1 MAERQRLSDCRL
13 VRFPPRRAAVV
24 WLLLD
29 RDGWLVIARDHGWSF
44 GDFPSALADAQWL
57 SQNLGMPIRLK
68 EVSP

>member
-29 RDGWLVIARDHGWSF
+29 RDGWLVIGGDHGWSF
-44 GDFPSALADAQWL
+44 GDFPSALDDAEWL
-57 SQNLGMPIRLK
+57 AANLQLPIRFK
-68 EVSP
+68 EVA